1 MTCSSHGKMWNK
13 INVVLPSSVNCP
25 LQAPVPHCINNDRNS
40 GLGFWQQHKFPDNI
54 RFIKGHSPWCS
65 LQLGV
70 HFLDWRFRLK
80 YQEILYR
87 RNKCYYNSF
96 HNWNVWRACCG
107 MDEIPVVLDWHER
120 WCHSSIRPWGQNTR
134 ILISLGLDEPRG
146 IALDPERGWADV
158 HEDIKINDV
167 YRFIMFDRDPWSP
180 PVN

>member
-1 MTCSSHGKMWNK
+1 MNLIRLVAVQPIL

-25 LQAPVPHCINNDRNS
+25 LQAPMPHCINNVRNS

-107 MDEIPVVLDWHER
+107 MDEIPVVLDWHDR
-120 WCHSSIRPWGQNTR
+120 WCHSSIRPWGQKYTYLNFFR
-134 ILISLGLDEPRG
+134 SW
-146 IALDPERGWADV
+146 WAS
-158 HEDIKINDV
+158 
-167 YRFIMFDRDPWSP
+167 RDCTWPWAWVSWCSWGY
-180 PVN
+180 